1 MSIRVRISGAARAIR
16 VASRQRRFRAP
27 GWARDQNGFT
37 SSSIC
42 STILPQSVL
51 RNLNFPV
58 SPMTFSCCV
67 SVLSTNGYGFALLL
81 PHEGL
86 HFLKGHFA
94 VLVGVD
100 PIKDPL
106 MDGHH
111 LLEGECPVPVRVDNG
126 EHDLHHVSTRTH
138 HRHSAH
144 HAVSHHARAHHPRLG
159 GRRTWLSGLHHPRLS
174 RCRPRRSRDHARC
187 GGVHTRLSGR
197 NAWG

>member
-1 MSIRVRISGAARAIR
+1 MSLVSLTVSRGRLWPEAALRPEVRSEAHVDQSAHLGRGEVHQGRVTPAPLQSSGL
-16 VASRQRRFRAP
+16 
-27 GWARDQNGFT
+27 GTGQNGFT

-86 HFLKGHFA
+86 HLLKGHFA

-144 HAVSHHARAHHPRLG
+144 HAVSHHARAHHPRA
-159 GRRTWLSGLHHPRLS
+159 S
-174 RCRPRRSRDHARC
+174 A
-187 GGVHTRLSGR
+187 GGVPG
-197 NAWG
+197 